1 MPFQVSPKRHVLVV
15 SCQGWVRDG
24 RQFYTEV
31 TESGEG
37 PWQPLSERNQGA
49 QSMQLLRFD
58 EQRSR
63 TVRATGYPLELPLL
77 WPFRRQR
84 QVVAETVL
92 LR

>member
-37 PWQPLSERNQGA
+37 PWQPLSEMNQGV

-63 TVRATGYPLELPLL
+63 TVCATEALSNCPYFGLFGGNVRS
-77 WPFRRQR
+77 WQRRSSS
-84 QVVAETVL
+84 
-92 LR
+92 